1 MMNQQEA
8 FGLIV
13 PSPKL
18 CMQIPEDEFTNTAL
32 RWYKVAGVW
41 RIDKTEL
48 DIGGLESH
56 PAPTVQ
62 EIWRDLASPNR
73 HNVYEMELSKP
84 LSYAVSYMKCDGL
97 DGDGQPINEK
107 RVQFIGDIMDDICT
121 TMLKAWF
128 AFHGYELK
136 DEGVPK

>member
-1 MMNQQEA
+1 MNQQEA

-18 CMQIPEDEFTNTAL
+18 CMQIPKDEFTNTAL
-32 RWYKVAGVW
+32 RWYKIGGVW
-41 RIDKTEL
+41 RIDRTEIDL
-48 DIGGLESH
+48 GVLESH

-62 EIWRDLASPNR
+62 EIWRDLASPSR
-73 HNVYEMELSKP
+73 HNVYEMELSEP
-84 LSYAVSYMKCDGL
+84 LSYVVSYTKCDGL
-97 DGDGQPINEK
+97 DEDHQPINEK
-107 RVQFIGDIMDDICT
+107 RVQYIGDFMDDLCT

-136 DEGVPK
+136 DERMEK